1 MTSAEKVR
9 SACNVRFNE
18 IAQNNNS
25 ITLYYWR
32 SAQILLQNLSRF
44 DSQTGLVKL
53 PPLGKL
59 PSASQL
65 AVTNFER
72 SSLHKHRMSHQVQEM
87 IADVV

>member
-1 MTSAEKVR
+1 MYQNSSA
-9 SACNVRFNE
+9 
-18 IAQNNNS
+18 IY
-25 ITLYYWR
+25 LYC
-32 SAQILLQNLSRF
+32 SAQFVLQNMSRL
-44 DSQTGLVKL
+44 DSHSGLVKL

>member
-1 MTSAEKVR
+1 MYK
-9 SACNVRFNE
+9 
-18 IAQNNNS
+18 NS
-25 ITLYYWR
+25 STIYLYYLHPG
-32 SAQILLQNLSRF
+32 QLVLQNLSRF
-44 DSQTGLVKL
+44 DSHSGLVKL